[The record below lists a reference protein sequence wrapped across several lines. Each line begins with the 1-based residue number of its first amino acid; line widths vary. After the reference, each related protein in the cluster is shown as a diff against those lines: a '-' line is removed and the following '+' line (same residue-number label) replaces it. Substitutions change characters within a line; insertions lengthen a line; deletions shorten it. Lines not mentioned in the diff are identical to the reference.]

1 MAQVVSAEE
10 LKYASKPGFWPA
22 DKVIL
27 AYFVFTGAIE
37 LIWFGQI
44 PGAAFLLALHVAGT
58 ALIVMAARTTNA
70 EGPVARAVWLFRHWY
85 PILFVACCYRE
96 MATLIPAIRH
106 ARFDQA
112 LANLDY
118 SFWGTYPTVWME
130 RIYSPPLTE
139 FLQIIYTLFIPVAL
153 LVPTIIWFRKRYA
166 DFRYMA
172 FLLALGFLASYLG
185 YLAIPAR
192 GPRFLLDHLQH
203 QPLQGLWL
211 FNSMQS
217 MLNNL
222 EHDHFDCFPSGHTEL
237 TVLAC
242 WLSRSISHRLFRVY
256 FLYTL
261 CIVFATVYL
270 RYHYTAD
277 LLAGVV
283 VAIVLIL
290 AAPGLYRGLSEK
302 GESIGD

>member
-1 MAQVVSAEE
+1 MVSRGGR
-10 LKYASKPGFWPA
+10 GFWPV
-22 DKVIL
+22 DKVIF
-27 AYFVFTGAIE
+27 AYCAFSGAVE
-37 LIWFGQI
+37 LIWFARI
-44 PGAAFLLALHVAGT
+44 PGAGFLLALHVLGV
-58 ALIVMAARTTNA
+58 ALIVLAAGNTATA
-70 EGPVARAVWLFRHWY
+70 GPVFQVVRRFRHWY

-112 LANLDY
+112 LANLDF
-118 SFWGTYPTVWME
+118 SIWGAYPTVWLE
-130 RIYSPPLTE
+130 RIYSPGLTE

-153 LVPTIIWFRKRYA
+153 LVPTIIWFQKRYA
-166 DFRYMA
+166 EFRYMA
-172 FLLALGFLASYLG
+172 FLLALGFLVSYVG
-185 YLAIPAR
+185 YLAVPAR
-192 GPRFLLDHLQH
+192 GPRYLLDHLQQ

-211 FNSMQS
+211 FHFMQA
-217 MLNNL
+217 MLNGL
-222 EHDHFDCFPSGHTEL
+222 EHDHYDCFPSGHTEL

-242 WLSRSISHRLFRVY
+242 WLSRSISLRLFRVY

-277 LLAGVV
+277 LAAGAV

-290 AAPGLYRGLSEK
+290 AAPRLYRVLSEK